1 MFFLNVAFF
10 VVFFPLGL
18 GKLAC
23 LGGFLGPL
31 ALFGAVLGLEEGGKI
46 DTNAR
51 KLVGKPGVRAI
62 K

>member
-1 MFFLNVAFF
+1 M
-10 VVFFPLGL
+10 GL